1 MEYRTLGRTGLK
13 VSLLGY
19 GTGGARKFG
28 VGNSTSAADRQDF
41 IRRALD
47 LGINFFDTAGG
58 YGKSETYLGETLAGV
73 PRDSYVLETKW
84 NGGVWLENDSA
95 GITLTESVE
104 RSLERMRTDHVDVF
118 MFHMIDEGLYEQ
130 HRDRLYPEAAKLK
143 EQGKIGHIGFT
154 QTIRREP
161 KFEGVVKALMGNPE
175 MWDVVMLKYGIMNQ
189 WAAKEALPL
198 AKQHDVGIVNMAV
211 VRRTL
216 TDPVAM
222 QSRLAEWRGD
232 GTISSHALT
241 GDSPFDWLVDGDVG
255 SVAEAAYRFG
265 VDQDPM
271 SSVLTGTSN
280 IEHLEANVTALERG
294 PLSDADAARLVELL
308 GESWSPD

>member
-1 MEYRTLGRTGLK
+1 MDYRTLGRTGLK

-28 VGNSTSAADRQDF
+28 VGNGTSAADRQDF

-84 NGGVWLENDSA
+84 NGGGWLENDGV